1 MLTNGKSHPDVTMN
15 DIEYSISALEDAGVA
30 VIPVAVTR
38 ECQ

>member
-1 MLTNGKSHPDVTMN
+1 MLTNGKSHPDVTMT
-15 DIEYSISALEDAGVA
+15 DIEQSIAGLEAAGVA